1 MGGILSNI
9 NFPAEFLYENMMI
22 QNNVIHNAYLHNIE
36 KFSDLPIA
44 VGFGVRDASTAK
56 EVALISDAVVI
67 GSRIVQEIEDSNDNN
82 LIGNIKNLMTEM
94 KNSINSKAITK

>member
-1 MGGILSNI
+1 MTGSANI
-9 NFPAEFLYENMMI
+9 DIKQVAKKVN
-22 QNNVIHNAYLHNIE
+22 NIE

-82 LIGNIKNLMTEM
+82 LIDNIKNLMIEM